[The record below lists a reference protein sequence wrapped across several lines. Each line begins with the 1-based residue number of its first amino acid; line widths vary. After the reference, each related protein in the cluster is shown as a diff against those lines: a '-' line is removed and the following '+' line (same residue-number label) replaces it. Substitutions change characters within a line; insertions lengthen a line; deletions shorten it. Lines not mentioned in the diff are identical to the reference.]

1 MIDLNERMS
10 IWIVEVESESHP
22 EARAAQ
28 MASADFF
35 STMMADKASRIL
47 E

>member
-1 MIDLNERMS
+1 MIDLNESMS
-10 IWIVEVESESHP
+10 IWIVEVETESHP
-22 EARAAQ
+22 EARAAH

-35 STMMADKASRIL
+35 STMMSDKASCIS